1 MPVETKKFIWL
12 TNDLVFKY
20 VFSHEEILM
29 DFLNSYLDFVGSDLR
44 VLNAHITPQKY
55 VQNDHIKLHDCYLD
69 ICVVLSNRE
78 IINIEMYN
86 NFGMPEC
93 KKSLT
98 YASMLYSHQFK
109 KKEPYE
115 NAKKVTSLNIMRG
128 NFNEEN
134 NNLLNKYELT
144 NLKNHKKLL
153 EDGLEML
160 LLRLDILEKEEYSK
174 DESRCIR
181 WLKFMNVKSYEEAE
195 ELAKGDKNLMSTV
208 EMVRDF
214 VSDPEIRSL
223 FDRDKL
229 KEESAELRGREAGIK
244 EGKNL
249 GLIEGKNL
257 GIIETAKN
265 MLKKNCDINLISEVT
280 NLSTSDI
287 KKLV

>member
-1 MPVETKKFIWL
+1 
-12 TNDLVFKY
+12 
-20 VFSHEEILM
+20 
-29 DFLNSYLDFVGSDLR
+29 
-44 VLNAHITPQKY
+44 
-55 VQNDHIKLHDCYLD
+55 
-69 ICVVLSNRE
+69 
-78 IINIEMYN
+78 
-86 NFGMPEC
+86 
-93 KKSLT
+93 
-98 YASMLYSHQFK
+98 
-109 KKEPYE
+109 
-115 NAKKVTSLNIMRG
+115 
-128 NFNEEN
+128 
-134 NNLLNKYELT
+134 
-144 NLKNHKKLL
+144 
-153 EDGLEML
+153 
-160 LLRLDILEKEEYSK
+160 
-174 DESRCIR
+174 
-181 WLKFMNVKSYEEAE
+181 
-195 ELAKGDKNLMSTV
+195 MSTV

>member
-1 MPVETKKFIWL
+1 MPVETKEFIWL

-29 DFLNSYLDFVGSDLR
+29 DFLNSYLDFVGSDLI

-98 YASMLYSHQFK
+98 YASMLYSHQLK
-109 KKEPYE
+109 KKEPYD
-115 NAKKVTSLNIMRG
+115 NAKKVTSLNIMKG

-134 NNLLNKYELT
+134 NSLLNKYELI

-174 DESRCIR
+174 DKSRCIR
-181 WLKFMNVKSYEEAE
+181 WLKFMDAKDYEEAE
-195 ELAKGDKNLMSTV
+195 VIAKGDKNLMSTV

-214 VSDPEIRSL
+214 VSDPEVRSL

-229 KEESAELRGREAGIK
+229 KEESAELRGKEVGI
-244 EGKNL
+244 
-249 GLIEGKNL
+249 IEGKEL

-280 NLSTSDI
+280 NLSISEI

>member
-1 MPVETKKFIWL
+1 M
-12 TNDLVFKY
+12 TNFD
-20 VFSHEEILM
+20 M
-29 DFLNSYLDFVGSDLR
+29 MR
-44 VLNAHITPQKY
+44 TPN
-55 VQNDHIKLHDCYLD
+55 VIDCYLD
-69 ICVVLSNRE
+69 ICVVLLNRE

-98 YASMLYSHQFK
+98 YASMLYSHQLK

-134 NNLLNKYELT
+134 NSLLNKCELT
-144 NLKNHKKLL
+144 NLKNHKKLI

-174 DESRCIR
+174 GESRCIR

-229 KEESAELRGREAGIK
+229 KEESAELRGRKAGIK

-280 NLSTSDI
+280 NLSISEI